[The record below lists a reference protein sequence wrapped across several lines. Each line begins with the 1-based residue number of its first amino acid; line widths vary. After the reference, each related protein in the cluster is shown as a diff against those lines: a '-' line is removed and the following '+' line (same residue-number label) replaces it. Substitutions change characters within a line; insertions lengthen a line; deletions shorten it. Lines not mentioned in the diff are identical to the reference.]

1 MLALAQA
8 ELDHAVP
15 QVQGT
20 CAHPFEQLLAVRLTA
35 DDVAA
40 WHGVQRLC
48 ACGAGVV
55 ACQVTE
61 VGFTGVGFALVDDL
75 QEVQRRMQAV
85 GHPGGAVTH
94 SRGMAVRID
103 AGQDGV
109 HRERRLEHVR
119 DCRWPLPTPRCD
131 IQVQKPFSFV
141 MKALWLCCGS

>member
-85 GHPGGAVTH
+85 GHPGGAVT
-94 SRGMAVRID
+94 
-103 AGQDGV
+103 
-109 HRERRLEHVR
+109 
-119 DCRWPLPTPRCD
+119 PRCD

-141 MKALWLCCGS
+141 MKALRLCCGS